1 MFFKKK
7 KSKLQK
13 EIDSN
18 KFYIKKDSAGK
29 YFLSDKHYYY
39 YQIQG
44 QRNITGISE
53 CILIVFVPP
62 KDIIT
67 VPVLQDRYAA
77 KIMFCIF

>member
-1 MFFKKK
+1 MSVQCFSKK

-29 YFLSDKHYYY
+29 YFFKHNYY

-44 QRNITGISE
+44 QLNITGISE
-53 CILIVFVPP
+53 CILIVFVP
-62 KDIIT
+62 
-67 VPVLQDRYAA
+67 VLQDGYAA